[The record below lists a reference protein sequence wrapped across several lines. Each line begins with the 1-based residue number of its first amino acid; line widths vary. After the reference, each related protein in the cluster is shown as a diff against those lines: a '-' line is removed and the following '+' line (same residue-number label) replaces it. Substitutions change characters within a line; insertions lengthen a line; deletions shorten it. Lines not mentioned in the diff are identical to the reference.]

1 VQAFKD
7 AVYGPQHDQE
17 EADAAAERAKGS
29 IASQKRKAAAEV
41 ACKEAQNY
49 DWGELADTGKL
60 KDLTVPELKL
70 YLTTHKLPLTGKK
83 ELIINRILTHL
94 GKWWS
99 KIMSELTT
107 AFNRIIRASFLR
119 IGCPFG
125 DLHNSIAHQRQ
136 LQFSLWL
143 S

>member
-29 IASQKRKAAAEV
+29 VASQKRKATAEV

-94 GKWWS
+94 GK
-99 KIMSELTT
+99 
-107 AFNRIIRASFLR
+107 
-119 IGCPFG
+119 
-125 DLHNSIAHQRQ
+125 
-136 LQFSLWL
+136 
-143 S
+143 